1 MSDSRLNVSA
11 VVCAGMQKKDTKM
24 NQYEYQFDVES
35 EGIASRVVRL
45 AGMDKRVLELGC
57 YSGHMSKILVDRG
70 CDVVG
75 LEMDAEAA
83 AAARNIC
90 TQVYEVDLDDDKWV
104 TLLKDQP
111 KFDVVIAADVLEHLR
126 DPGKCLSRVRGL
138 MKENASL
145 IVSTPNI
152 AHGGVIASL
161 MQGHFKYRD
170 TGLLDRTHVHF
181 FTEQS
186 LRDLLKEQGFV
197 IGHFDFV
204 EAGPDHPEF
213 SEYWNQ
219 LTPEL
224 RDTILRM
231 PNAMAFQFVVS
242 ATKLNSTV
250 EAATL
255 YETQRQFEITKR
267 SIRALQDQA
276 QAQIAVIQ
284 EEAQKHITLVEQR
297 ADTLETHLRGI
308 EAQLRT
314 AEQQIDTDRLQ
325 LSHLEN
331 ATAQQK
337 ALIEDQQSTLTEQL
351 DVIESQ
357 QRSLDSQRI
366 LLEEKI
372 SALAQ
377 LNAELQNTQQ
387 ILHALINSSSW
398 KLTSPLRFLAR
409 KIPQKPRWFLH
420 VWLHRFYMVS
430 KILLTKPISGWAEV
444 ARTRKQ
450 AQVIPVAAAAG
461 PHFSPPVDDHSV
473 AMPLQYDIAPWENT
487 PSLAVVCHMYY
498 PDLAEEFADYFSN
511 ILFPFD
517 LYITTDTVEKKTII
531 DAFFSDWTKGKVE
544 VRIAQNRGRDIAPKL
559 ISCRDVYDQYEY
571 ILHVHTK
578 KSPHRGHE
586 NGWRSFLL
594 DTLIGTPKT
603 VDSVFEA
610 FRTNPRLGMIAPQ
623 HLEDIR
629 PYVGWGWNFEIAKQ
643 FGHRLGIP
651 LSLDGAVDFPS
662 GSMFW
667 ARSAALKP
675 LLDIHLTFEDFPEEA
690 GQIDGTLG
698 HVIERFYFLCAEKA
712 GFEWMKIALK
722 AMHPQ
727 FADRILDIQSREQLQ
742 QFMQQHTQNLLETHE
757 NAEVLYTGS
766 APALTRSQKSQ
777 YSRAYQKSSYRTS
790 MNLSQFIEQA
800 ALLASG
806 QQSEIDFDEK
816 FYLEVN
822 PDVAQQV
829 KIGAAPCGYVHYC
842 LSGQFEGRLW
852 SDTQLTRQ
860 FRQRPRLAQG
870 FAAPIN
876 LRSSPVYGPDL
887 HALPESDKPFLLIF
901 FSHLQDDLFF
911 AGYTEFFKD
920 FLPVFDAFDRVV
932 LSVATPHFNPKLAA
946 RYSNKI
952 EVIHDSALSQ
962 LRVRPNVIVSFNSE
976 LLLKARD
983 IFGDLPRTIYYC
995 QDFEAGFFPMGTSY
1009 VRSEMAIASSRNII
1023 VSSALLK
1030 KFLQQRG
1037 LLTELQNVYVTTPGI
1052 DTVEV
1057 VPEKNKR
1064 IFFYF
1069 RPEQFN
1075 ARNLP
1080 ELLMETVEQFC
1091 AKHTGYELYLLG
1103 TVDTCLSYSM
1113 NGNQIFVISKLSK
1126 DDYIRFLKTCDAAV
1140 SMIYSAHPG
1149 VIAFQTAASGI
1160 PTVTNVFD
1168 NRDAEFLQSVSGNI
1182 VPFDPVRER
1191 LLDRLEV
1198 ALAMQKGTP
1207 SFNRDLYQKMESV
1220 SLAQYVDAVLHSEL
1234 S

>member
-1 MSDSRLNVSA
+1 
-11 VVCAGMQKKDTKM
+11 M

-70 CDVVG
+70 CEVVG

-83 AAARNIC
+83 AVARKVC
-90 TQVYEVDLDDDKWV
+90 TQVYEVDLDDDEWV
-104 TLLKDQP
+104 ALLKDQP

-126 DPGKCLSRVRGL
+126 DPGKCLSRVRTL
-138 MKENASL
+138 MAENATL

-161 MQGHFKYRD
+161 MQGSFQYRD

-186 LRDLLKEQGFV
+186 LRDILKEQGFV
-197 IGHFDFV
+197 VGHFDSV

-213 SEYWNQ
+213 SEYWDQ

-224 RDTILRM
+224 RDTITRM

-242 ATKLNSTV
+242 ATKLNNTAD
-250 EAATL
+250 AATL

-276 QAQIAVIQ
+276 QAHIAAIQ

-297 ADTLETHLRGI
+297 ADTLEAL
-308 EAQLRT
+308 LRT
-314 AEQQIDTDRLQ
+314 AEEQIHTDRMQ
-325 LSHLEN
+325 LFNLEN
-331 ATAQQK
+331 DTAQQK
-337 ALIEDQQSTLTEQL
+337 ALIEDQRSTLTEQL

-357 QRSLDSQRI
+357 QKSLESQRI

-387 ILHALINSSSW
+387 MLHAVVNSSSW

-420 VWLHRFYMVS
+420 VWMHRFYMVS

-444 ARTRKQ
+444 ARARQQ
-450 AQVIPVAAAAG
+450 AQVAPSVAAAG

-473 AMPLQYDIAPWENT
+473 AMPLQYDIAPWEST

-498 PDLAEEFADYFSN
+498 PDLAEEFAGYFSN

-517 LYITTDTVEKKTII
+517 LYITTDTAEKKAVI
-531 DAFFSDWTKGKVE
+531 DAFFSDWTKGKVD

-559 ISCRDVYDQYEY
+559 ISCRDVYDHYEY

-643 FGHRLGIP
+643 FGHRLGIS

-675 LLDIHLTFEDFPEEA
+675 LLDINLTFEDFPEEA

-712 GFEWMKIALK
+712 GFEWMKIALT

-727 FADRILDIQSREQLQ
+727 FADRVLDIKNREQLK
-742 QFMQQHTQNLLETHE
+742 QFMQQYTQNLLETHE
-757 NAEVLYTGS
+757 NAEPLHSGTT
-766 APALTRSQKSQ
+766 PALTRSQKSQ
-777 YSRAYQKSSYRTS
+777 YSRAFQKSSYRTS
-790 MNLSQFIEQA
+790 MNLSQFTEQA

-806 QQSEIDFDEK
+806 QQSDIDFDEK

-829 KIGAAPCGYVHYC
+829 KRGASPCGYVHYC

-870 FAAPIN
+870 FAAPVN

-887 HALPESDKPFLLIF
+887 RALPESDKPFLLIF

-920 FLPVFDAFDRVV
+920 FLPVFNAFDKVV

-946 RYSNKI
+946 RYSDKI
-952 EVIHDSALSQ
+952 EVIHDSKLGQ
-962 LRVRPNVIVSFNSE
+962 LRARPNVIVSFNSE

-983 IFGDLPRTIYYC
+983 IFGDLSRTIYYC

-1030 KFLQQRG
+1030 KFLLQRG
-1037 LLTELQNVYVTTPGI
+1037 LLTDRQNVYVTTPAI
-1052 DTVEV
+1052 DAVEV
-1057 VPEKNKR
+1057 APEKSKR

-1080 ELLMETVEQFC
+1080 EMLMEAVEQFC
-1091 AKHTGYELYLLG
+1091 VKHTGYELYLLG
-1103 TVDTCLSYSM
+1103 SVDTCLSYSL

-1126 DDYIRFLKTCDAAV
+1126 DEYIKFLKTCDAAV

-1168 NRDAEFLQSVSGNI
+1168 NRDAEFLQSVSSNI

-1198 ALAMQKGTP
+1198 ALAMPKGMP
-1207 SFNRDLYQKMESV
+1207 SFSRDLYQTTESV
-1220 SLAQYVDAVLHSEL
+1220 TLVQYVDAILHTKQS
-1234 S
+1234 

>member
-1 MSDSRLNVSA
+1 
-11 VVCAGMQKKDTKM
+11 M

-70 CDVVG
+70 CEVVG

-83 AAARNIC
+83 EAARKIC
-90 TQVYEVDLDDDKWV
+90 SQVYEVDLDDDQWV
-104 TLLKDQP
+104 ALLKDQP

-126 DPGKCLSRVRGL
+126 DPGKCLSRVRSL
-138 MKENASL
+138 MSENATL

-161 MQGHFKYRD
+161 MQGSFQYRD

-186 LRDLLKEQGFV
+186 LRDILKEQGFV
-197 IGHFDFV
+197 VGHFDSV
-204 EAGPDHPEF
+204 EAGADHPEF

-242 ATKLNSTV
+242 ATKRNTSV
-250 EAATL
+250 DAATL

-276 QAQIAVIQ
+276 QAQIAAIQ
-284 EEAQKHITLVEQR
+284 EEAQRHIILVEQR
-297 ADTLETHLRGI
+297 ADTLEAHLRVI
-308 EAQLRT
+308 ETQLRT
-314 AEQQIDTDRLQ
+314 TEQQLDADRRQ
-325 LSHLEN
+325 LADLKN
-331 ATAQQK
+331 DTAQQQ
-337 ALIEDQQSTLTEQL
+337 ALIHEQM

-357 QRSLDSQRI
+357 HKSLESQRI
-366 LLEEKI
+366 LVEEKI

-387 ILHALINSSSW
+387 ILHSVVNSSSW

-420 VWLHRFYMVS
+420 VWLHRFYVVG

-444 ARTRKQ
+444 ARARQQ
-450 AQVIPVAAAAG
+450 AQATPPAVAAG

-473 AMPLQYDIAPWENT
+473 AMPLQYDIAPWEST

-498 PDLAEEFADYFSN
+498 PDLAEEFANYFSN

-517 LYITTDTVEKKTII
+517 LYITTDTAEKKAII
-531 DAFFSDWTKGKVE
+531 DTFFSDWTKGKVE

-559 ISCRDVYDQYEY
+559 ISCRDVYDNYEY
-571 ILHVHTK
+571 ILHMHTK

-629 PYVGWGWNFEIAKQ
+629 PYVGWGWNFEIARQ
-643 FGHRLGIP
+643 FGQRLSIP

-675 LLDIHLTFEDFPEEA
+675 LLDINLTFEDFPVEA

-722 AMHPQ
+722 PMHPQ
-727 FADRILDIQSREQLQ
+727 FADRVLDIKSREQLQ
-742 QFMQQHTQNLLETHE
+742 QYMKQHTQNLLETHE
-757 NAEVLYTGS
+757 NAEPVRSGT
-766 APALTRSQKSQ
+766 APAVTRSQKSQ
-777 YSRAYQKSSYRTS
+777 YSRAFQKSGYRAS
-790 MNLSQFIEQA
+790 MSLSQFTEQA

-806 QQSEIDFDEK
+806 QESEIDFDEK

-852 SDTQLTRQ
+852 SDRQLTRQ

-870 FAAPIN
+870 FATPVN
-876 LRSSPVYGPDL
+876 LRASPVYGPDL

-920 FLPVFDAFDRVV
+920 FLPVFEAFNRVV

-946 RYSNKI
+946 RYSDKI
-952 EVIHDSALSQ
+952 EVIHDAELSRLQ
-962 LRVRPNVIVSFNSE
+962 VRPNVIVSFNSE

-983 IFGDLPRTIYYC
+983 IFGDLARTIYYC

-1009 VRSEMAIASSRNII
+1009 VRSEMAIASSHNII

-1030 KFLQQRG
+1030 KFLQHRG
-1037 LLTELQNVYVTTPGI
+1037 LLTEQQNVYVTTPGI
-1052 DTVEV
+1052 EVVEV
-1057 VPEKNKR
+1057 VPEKSKR

-1080 ELLMETVEQFC
+1080 EMLMEAVEQFC
-1091 AKHTGYELYLLG
+1091 VKHTGYELYLLG
-1103 TVDTCLSYSM
+1103 SVDTCLSYSL

-1126 DDYIRFLKTCDAAV
+1126 DEYVNFLKTCDAAV

-1168 NRDAEFLQSVSGNI
+1168 NRDAEFLQSVSANM

-1198 ALAMQKGTP
+1198 ALAMPKGTP
-1207 SFNRDLYQKMESV
+1207 SFNRDLYQTMESV
-1220 SLAQYVDAVLHSEL
+1220 SLAQYVDAVLHSER